1 MFTTR
6 EVIKTFYNALVHKL
20 KKYRGNWDQNDPSAA
35 DYIKNKPFYTDE
47 SKKENVVKFTTFTTI
62 IDFEWCAPFVF
73 EIAEGNTYEV
83 KWDGKTY
90 ICDVHNDHGAL
101 VIGNTNLNLGIF
113 DGKEPFLYY
122 YYNDSEYGLCVYS
135 RGKHSVSIST
145 SPIKKIDKK
154 YIPSLNLA
162 QVATSGSYWDLYD
175 TPTVY
180 EDVVRYNVN
189 QQLANWQKQ
198 QARKNIDAMADI
210 ELAKVATNGN
220 YDYLSN
226 KPVGDIF
233 YEDVKFEPFRTSTDS
248 ERNQKID
255 ESIFFEER
263 DYEGLYSIRQKM
275 SDGTI
280 KEYTGT
286 AELRFIE
293 GESNETAYYYSLQLP
308 SNLFLTVK
316 FYVNLSGIAGNLIWL
331 HTFTTSI
338 EQVDITFKDLAI
350 KKLKQLDP
358 KFLPSGVPVVPVE
371 TEDEGK
377 VLGVVG
383 GAYGLVNINISN
395 ITQTTDDELILDC
408 N

>member
-20 KKYRGNWDQNDPSAA
+20 KKYRGNWDQNDPSAT

-47 SKKENVVKFTTFTTI
+47 SKKENVVKFMTFTTNS
-62 IDFEWCAPFVF
+62 DFEWCAPFVF

-122 YYNDSEYGLCVYS
+122 YYNDSDYGLCVYS

-145 SPIKKIDKK
+145 SSIKKIDKK
-154 YIPSLNLA
+154 YISSLNLA
-162 QVATSGSYWDLYD
+162 QVATSGSYWDLLD

-180 EDVVRYNVN
+180 EDVVRYGGS
-189 QQLANWQKQ
+189 QSITDSQKQ
-198 QARKNIDAMADI
+198 RARENIGAMKDI
-210 ELAKVATNGN
+210 SLATVAVNGDYN
-220 YDYLSN
+220 YLSN
-226 KPVGDIF
+226 RPVGDIF
-233 YEDVKFEPFRTSTDS
+233 YEDIKFERFYISSTTGTGYKQFDKS
-248 ERNQKID
+248 V
-255 ESIFFEER
+255 FFEKKN
-263 DYEGLYSIRQKM
+263 YEGIYYIKNKQ
-275 SDGTI
+275 SDGTT

-286 AELRFIE
+286 AELCFLE
-293 GESNETAYYYSLQLP
+293 SDSNETKYYYSLRLP
-308 SNLFLTVK
+308 SNLFLTAT
-316 FYVNLSGIAGNLIWL
+316 FFIDLSHSWMNLYRYS
-331 HTFTTSI
+331 TSI
-338 EQVDITFKDLAI
+338 EEVEITFKELAI
-350 KKLKQLDP
+350 KRLQQLDP
-358 KFLPSGVPVVPVE
+358 KFLPDGTPIVPTT
-371 TEDEGK
+371 TEDNGK
-377 VLGVVG
+377 LLGVVD

-395 ITQTTDDELILDC
+395 ITQTTGDELILDC